1 MVRFIERAA
10 LTYICRFV
18 ALTLHACYRD
28 SSRVAV
34 PHCDNATVCSGG
46 AFSWIVAKPSVA
58 ATSSLLLLLLPEQA
72 TLSADNKLI
81 LLPLIA
87 NIAGVAATCDT
98 TLVLDT
104 LWHHWSMCSTCQAL
118 LPFYLLLTWQSP
130 FMTPLLHWLAFF
142 FWACSG
148 CVLLPQ
154 DLIFPFQTSVSISTS
169 NALSPNLHHQI
180 LYSVD
185 DGFDSTTTIPCNLNP
200 RTLKIA

>member
-28 SSRVAV
+28 SSRVTV

-58 ATSSLLLLLLPEQA
+58 ATSSLLLLLLLLPEQA

-87 NIAGVAATCDT
+87 NTAGVAATCDNIGAQHALTPLVNVFDMSSIASFLPSVDLTITLHDTLT
-98 TLVLDT
+98 TLT
-104 LWHHWSMCSTCQAL
+104 G
-118 LPFYLLLTWQSP
+118 FLLLSLQ
-130 FMTPLLHWLAFF
+130 WLR
-142 FWACSG
+142 
-148 CVLLPQ
+148 
-154 DLIFPFQTSVSISTS
+154 
-169 NALSPNLHHQI
+169 
-180 LYSVD
+180 
-185 DGFDSTTTIPCNLNP
+185 STTSRLDFSLPNFGLNIYVECIEP
-200 RTLKIA
+200 EPPPSNPLQCWWWFWFYYYHSL